1 MSTCS
6 VFQNQS
12 IYQALLDKA
21 ATYPADKP
29 YQAKAY
35 KKAAEYV
42 VSMKVGIYDN
52 RGKFNGWWSS
62 PADSNIGC
70 KIEEFINEFLKTNP
84 KPTES
89 ITFAADNLTGA
100 AKAMDDARKAAAAA
114 APKATTTWPNDD
126 AERAAF
132 QQKLAASKVDE
143 PSKTVVKDGWSQL
156 RAALS
161 APIEPSNK
169 PLWTYNSYLESLKP
183 VVYTAE
189 NPRRSKRNIG
199 KPQKKYYTEE
209 DEQDEIAE
217 AIETVCAKKGY
228 EFSDDLVTEF
238 EAWLPTADK
247 YTKEMYDWGIDKYI
261 PRTKLEMAK
270 RWAMYYSKSL
280 QEQQKLKKFSKAI
293 VKYCEKNGF
302 EYNPLMDQK
311 FAQWRADPANKKLIT
326 YTYTYSYGGC
336 TCSGCDPTGT
346 KKASA
351 TEYSYDRSP
360 AYCVNKW
367 FATLKKTVIL

>member
-6 VFQNQS
+6 VPQNQS

-21 ATYPADKP
+21 ASYPAAKYP

-42 VSMKVGIYDN
+42 ASMKVGIYDN
-52 RGKFNGWWSS
+52 RGKFSGWWSS

-132 QQKLAASKVDE
+132 QQKLTASKVDE
-143 PSKTVVKDGWSQL
+143 PPKVDEPFKAAAWSW
-156 RAALS
+156 A
-161 APIEPSNK
+161 N
-169 PLWTYNSYLESLKP
+169 YLESLKP

-189 NPRRSKRNIG
+189 NPRRSRRLAN
-199 KPQKKYYTEE
+199 KPTPKYFTEE

-217 AIETVCAKKGY
+217 VIEAVCAKKGY
-228 EFSDDLVTEF
+228 EFSEDLITEF
-238 EAWLPTADK
+238 NTWLTTADK
-247 YTKEMYDWGIDKYI
+247 YATQKYDWRTGKYTTK
-261 PRTKLEMAK
+261 TKLEMAK
-270 RWAMYYSKSL
+270 DFQYYSKSL
-280 QEQQKLKKFSKAI
+280 LEQQKLKKFSKAI

-302 EYNPLMDQK
+302 EYDPLMDEK

-326 YTYTYSYGGC
+326 YTYSSYGC
-336 TCSGCDPTGT
+336 TCGSCDPTGT
-346 KKASA
+346 KMASA

-367 FATLKKTVIL
+367 FSTLKKTVVF

>member
-6 VFQNQS
+6 VPQNQS

-21 ATYPADKP
+21 ASYPAAKYP

-42 VSMKVGIYDN
+42 ASMKVGIYDN
-52 RGKFNGWWSS
+52 RGKFSGWWSS

-114 APKATTTWPNDD
+114 APKDVTTWPKNDD

-132 QQKLAASKVDE
+132 QQKVAASKVDE
-143 PSKTVVKDGWSQL
+143 TPKTLLDF
-156 RAALS
+156 
-161 APIEPSNK
+161 
-169 PLWTYNSYLESLKP
+169 YNHILESQKP

-189 NPRRSKRNIG
+189 NPRRSRRLAN
-199 KPQKKYYTEE
+199 KPTRKYFTEE

-217 AIETVCAKKGY
+217 VIEAVCAKKGY
-228 EFSDDLVTEF
+228 EFSEDLITEF
-238 EAWLPTADK
+238 NAWLPTADK
-247 YTKEMYDWGIDKYI
+247 YATQKYDWRTDKYI
-261 PRTKLEMAK
+261 TKTKLEMAK
-270 RWAMYYSKSL
+270 DFQYYSKSIK
-280 QEQQKLKKFSKAI
+280 EQQKQQKLSKAV
-293 VKYCEKNGF
+293 VKYCTKHGF
-302 EYNPLMDQK
+302 EYNPLMDKK
-311 FAQWRADPANKKLIT
+311 FAEWMANPDNKKLIT
-326 YTYTYSYGGC
+326 YTYSSYGC
-336 TCSGCDPTGT
+336 TCGSCDPTGT
-346 KKASA
+346 KMASA

-367 FATLKKTVIL
+367 FSTLKKTVVF